1 MTETQDTAHKRPRC
15 CSLRCPIYRSP
26 HSYRD
31 GVDSLT
37 EKAEQGELCAHI
49 LCCLIIL
56 MLTLKVFLTCEPGK
70 LLENIL
76 PAATCCRCQ
85 ILAPSQFGSGPELGQ
100 THSIVIIQIT

>member
-1 MTETQDTAHKRPRC
+1 MTEPQNTAHKRPRC

-49 LCCLIIL
+49 LCCLTIL
-56 MLTLKVFLTCEPGK
+56 TMTPKAHLDFSGVTLPRGQQEALGK
-70 LLENIL
+70 ESGKFHQWIL
-76 PAATCCRCQ
+76 GFFSSCTLRH
-85 ILAPSQFGSGPELGQ
+85 
-100 THSIVIIQIT
+100 T